1 MSHEVPPSSIPVPT
15 EHTAVNKVNQDQAA
29 RSSSSSDN
37 DQLIKVLQ
45 SGFFDL
51 QKAVEALKAPMPVAD
66 KKSTFWTS
74 YMKLADE
81 HDKEFKEKYVTDLDT
96 ALIFAGLFSA
106 VGSAFIIQIEPQLT
120 GNPSAKIVV
129 AESLLYISLSTT
141 LLVALVAVLGK
152 QWLMYYHAAGSR
164 GTIEERGLERQRKLD
179 GLHKWK
185 FDTVMQTLPLLL
197 QLALLLFSTALSVYL
212 WTVNI
217 PIAIIVLTFTL
228 VGFGAYLVLLSSATI
243 SPDLPFQTPLA
254 PLFKRTISLTHIFLE
269 KLIGF
274 LFRQLIWNLK
284 VLRFGK
290 PRAYLLES
298 QRSSRRYEK
307 MIEEELL
314 VEELPETIFDKP
326 SAEVPAV
333 LMAFDPDH
341 HQPAR
346 QGSPAPV
353 VGAVRPRPTD
363 ATISSES
370 DEGSPTPDVTRSP
383 HTRRVVQRRRTQPG
397 QPELEALR
405 YSADTDLDTPAPVDA
420 APSAAAV
427 GSGTAP
433 VAWPPEHSPLL
444 AALESLLARAV
455 ATTTA
460 LQLEGEE
467 IPPYPPTILAL
478 VRTLCQRVNL
488 MPPTSTP
495 TFASVAAT
503 ALTTPVDPRSNTSPP
518 ATAHH
523 GTRTEPLSPPLAPPR
538 TAGPLPAPPKKRQP
552 RRRTRQRSLHRA
564 IYRWLGAPPLSEERP
579 SEADIVEALEGV
591 VSEGSS
597 APRIHGVSWTPAG
610 HLAIHTRSP
619 FLATQLLPF
628 FPRIDTAI
636 KRHTTRLEGRCVLDV
651 DIPWTWVVLHGVPAK
666 AFWEVMDNEGHGIW
680 TELTSQGYG
689 EEVLTYHPMLK
700 SGRGR
705 DDEDHLSI
713 KLAFTEEGSAKR
725 LLAQSGVF
733 LFGAHCRAVKYRP

>member
-1 MSHEVPPSSIPVPT
+1 MEKDAAESARLQKEAET
-15 EHTAVNKVNQDQAA
+15 EAA
-29 RSSSSSDN
+29 R
-37 DQLIKVLQ
+37 LQ
-45 SGFFDL
+45 AEKDAAKAARLQQEAEANAAHLQAEKDAAESARL
-51 QKAVEALKAPMPVAD
+51 QKEAARLQAEKDAAEIARLKAERDAVEEARLRAMND
-66 KKSTFWTS
+66 
-74 YMKLADE
+74 
-81 HDKEFKEKYVTDLDT
+81 
-96 ALIFAGLFSA
+96 SA
-106 VGSAFIIQIEPQLT
+106 Q
-120 GNPSAKIVV
+120 
-129 AESLLYISLSTT
+129 
-141 LLVALVAVLGK
+141 
-152 QWLMYYHAAGSR
+152 
-164 GTIEERGLERQRKLD
+164 EE
-179 GLHKWK
+179 
-185 FDTVMQTLPLLL
+185 
-197 QLALLLFSTALSVYL
+197 
-212 WTVNI
+212 
-217 PIAIIVLTFTL
+217 
-228 VGFGAYLVLLSSATI
+228 
-243 SPDLPFQTPLA
+243 
-254 PLFKRTISLTHIFLE
+254 
-269 KLIGF
+269 
-274 LFRQLIWNLK
+274 
-284 VLRFGK
+284 
-290 PRAYLLES
+290 ES
-298 QRSSRRYEK
+298 Q
-307 MIEEELL
+307 EELRGK
-314 VEELPETIFDKP
+314 KP
-326 SAEVPAV
+326 S
-333 LMAFDPDH
+333 LW
-341 HQPAR
+341 
-346 QGSPAPV
+346 
-353 VGAVRPRPTD
+353 
-363 ATISSES
+363 
-370 DEGSPTPDVTRSP
+370 
-383 HTRRVVQRRRTQPG
+383 RTQPG

-405 YSADTDLDTPAPVDA
+405 YSADTDLDTPAPAEA

-433 VAWPPEHSPLL
+433 VAWPPKHSPLL

-478 VRTLCQRVNL
+478 ARTLCRRVSL
-488 MPPTSTP
+488 TPPTSTP

-503 ALTTPVDPRSNTSPP
+503 ALTTPIDPRSNTSPP

-538 TAGPLPAPPKKRQP
+538 TADPLPAPPKKRQP
-552 RRRTRQRSLHRA
+552 RRRTRQRSLHCA
-564 IYRWLGAPPLSEERP
+564 IYRWLGAPPLSVERP

-597 APRIHGVSWTPAG
+597 APRIHGMSWTPAG

-689 EEVLTYHPMLK
+689 EEVLKYHPMLK
-700 SGRGR
+700 SGRSR